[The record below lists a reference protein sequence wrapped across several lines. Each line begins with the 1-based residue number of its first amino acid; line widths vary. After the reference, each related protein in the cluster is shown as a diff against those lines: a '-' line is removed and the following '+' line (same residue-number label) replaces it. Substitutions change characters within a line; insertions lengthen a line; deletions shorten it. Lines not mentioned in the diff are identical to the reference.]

1 MIDKSIKKIELYS
14 NNFISRDCD
23 RSTLSDCLQLSK
35 STFLCIVKNICIIKS
50 RKRKKG
56 CQNKMAR
63 SIHLEIVSSF

>member
-1 MIDKSIKKIELYS
+1 MIDNQFKKIELYS
-14 NNFISRDCD
+14 NNFISRDCG

-56 CQNKMAR
+56 CQIKMAR